1 MVSARLDWRVAMLR
15 RRRGSAL
22 CSLRPRPPGAA
33 RWACAPAFLAALN
46 SARVEVLREDAQ
58 QKAMA
63 YTASKALMEL
73 RVAMCQTGAG
83 SAGVRCASPP
93 VFFSQP
99 NPPAV
104 ERSPTFILSLVLR
117 SDFWAKNYAAVK
129 SANAKLPILVREAS
143 GTPATLTAAYEF
155 GVEKTV
161 AVDGMSA
168 DAFGK
173 ELSTL
178 MSGTGS

>member
-1 MVSARLDWRVAMLR
+1 
-15 RRRGSAL
+15 
-22 CSLRPRPPGAA
+22 
-33 RWACAPAFLAALN
+33 
-46 SARVEVLREDAQ
+46 
-58 QKAMA
+58 MA
-63 YTASKALMEL
+63 YKASKALMEL

-99 NPPAV
+99 NAPAV